1 MIIGVGNNDVI
12 LCINCNAG
20 WFRKL
25 AFEHPE
31 LAKLQTRENI
41 EVQTKVKMQSYGQ
54 SLPSSILKIHLP
66 CSGRSFSD
74 A

>member
-41 EVQTKVKMQSYGQ
+41 EVQTKVKMLRRALTFTYSYNLFTLQ
-54 SLPSSILKIHLP
+54 W
-66 CSGRSFSD
+66 
-74 A
+74 